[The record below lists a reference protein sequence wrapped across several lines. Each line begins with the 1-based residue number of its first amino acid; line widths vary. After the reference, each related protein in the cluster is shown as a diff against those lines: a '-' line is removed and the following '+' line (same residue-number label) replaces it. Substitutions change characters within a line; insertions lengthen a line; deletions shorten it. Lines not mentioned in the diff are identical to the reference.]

1 MAPGLPLTNLTQRT
15 RTYWEI
21 NRILMRGGLRAVAH
35 RVRRSPR
42 APGWSLAYES
52 IVEMMTLGTPGGSI
66 QSADEIRRPL
76 DRLTHVMRPFGVKR
90 TPVTG
95 TPFRGEWIATRA
107 STDERIIFYLHGG
120 GYVSGSPRT
129 HLAVTT
135 RLAHE
140 ARARLFA
147 LDYRLAPEHPFPAQI
162 EDAWAAYWW
171 LITEQGY
178 SPAQIVVA
186 GDSAGGGLTMA
197 LLLALRDAHVP
208 LPAGGVGLSPW
219 LDLTLSG
226 ETLRTN
232 APTDF
237 LNLDVL
243 RTAARMYRDG
253 YDPRHPLISPFY
265 ADLSGLPPLLIQVG
279 SAEMLLDDSRR
290 FAERARAAGV
300 DVRLEIWENMVHV
313 WHFTWLI
320 EPKARQALRQVGRFV
335 RERVAAA
342 RQAHA
347 LVPHALVH

>member
-1 MAPGLPLTNLTQRT
+1 MAPGLPFANLTQRT
-15 RTYWEI
+15 RMYWEI
-21 NRILMRGGLRAVAH
+21 NRIMVRGGLRAVVH
-35 RVRRSPR
+35 RIRRSPR

-76 DRLTHVMRPFGVKR
+76 DRLTNVTRPIRVER
-90 TPVTG
+90 MPVNTAL
-95 TPFRGEWIATRA
+95 FRGEWVSTRA
-107 STDERIIFYLHGG
+107 STHERIILYLHGG

-140 ARARLFA
+140 AQARLFA

-171 LITEQGY
+171 LITEQGCT
-178 SPAQIVVA
+178 PAQIVVA

-226 ETLRTN
+226 ETLLTN
-232 APTDF
+232 KPTDF

-243 RTAARMYRDG
+243 RAAARMYCNG
-253 YDPRHPLISPFY
+253 YEARHPLISPLY
-265 ADLSGLPPLLIQVG
+265 ADLSGLPPLLIQAG

-300 DVRLEIWENMVHV
+300 DVQLEIWESMVHV

-320 EPKARQALRQVGRFV
+320 EPKARQAIRRVGRFV

-342 RQAHA
+342 RRAHA
-347 LVPHALVH
+347 LVH